1 MRKEDEG
8 PGADSGAQRRA
19 RGGAEQGEGW
29 AEEEGSALEARRV
42 RPEARVG
49 GRCPPGGAGLEVE
62 ESGELALGVWRGL
75 PAAVLAILVLSFSA
89 VIGLILLVSGCAL
102 QADGTYWSLLVL
114 IFYVLC
120 PIPFFIVKRLL
131 DDLDASTSAC
141 QELAYFFTTGI
152 VVSAFALPIVLAR
165 VSLIKWG
172 ACGLMLA
179 GNVVIFIT
187 FQAAFFVFGRGDDFS
202 W

>member
-1 MRKEDEG
+1 MKARALTAG
-8 PGADSGAQRRA
+8 PSG
-19 RGGAEQGEGW
+19 G
-29 AEEEGSALEARRV
+29 L
-42 RPEARVG
+42 
-49 GRCPPGGAGLEVE
+49 GAGL
-62 ESGELALGVWRGL
+62 SR
-75 PAAVLAILVLSFSA
+75 
-89 VIGLILLVSGCAL
+89 
-102 QADGTYWSLLVL
+102 TYWSLLVL

>member
-1 MRKEDEG
+1 MAGIKER
-8 PGADSGAQRRA
+8 PVISSTSLA
-19 RGGAEQGEGW
+19 RCRWIPRLSLQDCLFPKSWGCYP
-29 AEEEGSALEARRV
+29 S
-42 RPEARVG
+42 
-49 GRCPPGGAGLEVE
+49 
-62 ESGELALGVWRGL
+62 
-75 PAAVLAILVLSFSA
+75 ILVLSFSA

-120 PIPFFIVKRLL
+120 PIPFFIAKRLS
-131 DDLDASTSAC
+131 DDPDASSSTC

-165 VSLIKWG
+165 ASLIKWG
-172 ACGLMLA
+172 ACGLMVA
-179 GNVVIFIT
+179 GNVVIFAT